1 MKLLGEMPA
10 KSPDDWADGSN
21 HFLFS
26 FSSSIVR
33 FIIISSTG
41 TCRPISVEM
50 GKAATALATWFFSL
64 ISP

>member
-10 KSPDDWADGSN
+10 KSPHDWTDGSN

-26 FSSSIVR
+26 FSSSIIR
-33 FIIISSTG
+33 LITISSTG
-41 TCRPISVEM
+41 TCRPIFVEM
-50 GKAATALATWFFSL
+50 GKAATGLATWFFSL